1 MAVEKKNETLGIRM
15 GETMLTALK
24 GIADADGMTVSELVL
39 KLVSKEIE
47 ERRSYWSRL
56 DSIFRDT
63 FEGGNAI
70 RVDQCDTDFGRRGQG
85 GGNPK

>member
-63 FEGGNAI
+63 PSSINAI
-70 RVDQCDTDFGRRGQG
+70 RVDQCDTDFGRRGQS

>member
-15 GETMLTALK
+15 GESMRRELAA
-24 GIADADGMTVSELVL
+24 IAEADGVTVSELVL
-39 KLVSKEIE
+39 TLVSKLIE
-47 ERRSYWSRL
+47 ERRAYWSRL

-70 RVDQCDTDFGRRGQG
+70 RVDQCDTNFGRTGPRGG
-85 GGNPK
+85 DST

>member
-56 DSIFRDT
+56 DSIFRDSLET
-63 FEGGNAI
+63 GNAI
-70 RVDQCDTDFGRRGQG
+70 RVDQCDTNFGRGAPR